1 MRAALAWAVFG
12 LTCLLIVLGGPSG
25 EHLEDVAIALGFV
38 PLGAY
43 LTARRLGGVVGPLCL
58 LGVLSAAAYAAE
70 AHSSAWSVWLA
81 RWIWA
86 PPLLMVC
93 TVLLLYV
100 PDGELPGPRWRPV
113 VYVCAVATAAFTL
126 LVAFA
131 PEGRNPMGL
140 EALRPVM
147 PALGPVLVV
156 LVLIATACAVGLIVR
171 TVRARGQRR
180 LQLLWICV
188 GAVCFVTSV
197 FAPSVAA
204 PYLLPLTLAGTFALP
219 VSIAVAMLRHD
230 LYQTGPLLRR
240 FLTYGLLI
248 ALMTGLYAAVLAGAG
263 ALLSSG
269 AAAAVGAAAVAIAV
283 EPARRWLARAAGRLL
298 YGGYGDPREIQSRLA
313 RRLAD
318 ASAPGEIL
326 AVVAD
331 AASEALRTQYTR
343 VRLGPDQEPLKTV
356 ERGRPAEITLSVPL
370 RFQGEEL
377 GRLDVAGGDD
387 PRALE
392 QIALQAGAA
401 LAAAHRAAA
410 LQHSR
415 LRLVTTR
422 EEERRRITRDLHDG
436 LGPVLAGIG
445 FTADAARNALER
457 DPGRALGLIGEIRT
471 QVGEAGQSVRLLV
484 RGLRPPE
491 LAQLG
496 IVEAVEQT
504 ALTLRLPVSVQAD
517 GVAEMG
523 AAVEVAAYHV
533 VREALTNAA
542 RHASAAHCAV
552 RLWRSG
558 GGLEIEVSD
567 DGTGIPEQV
576 VPGVGLTSMRE
587 RVEELDGAFAIGP
600 GPRGGT
606 VVRATIP
613 VQEGDAR

>member
-12 LTCLLIVLGGPSG
+12 LACVLIILGGSSG

-43 LTARRLGGVVGPLCL
+43 LVARRQGGVVGPLCL
-58 LGVLSAAAYAAE
+58 LAVFSAVAYAAE
-70 AHSSAWSVWLA
+70 AHPAAWAVWVA
-81 RWIWA
+81 RWVWA
-86 PPLLMVC
+86 PPLLVVC
-93 TVLLLYV
+93 TVLLLHV
-100 PDGELPGPRWRPV
+100 PDGELPGRRWRPV
-113 VYVCAVATAAFTL
+113 VYVSAVATAVFTL

-131 PEGRNPMGL
+131 PEEGNPLGL
-140 EALRPVM
+140 GALRPVM
-147 PALGPVLVV
+147 GALAPVLVV
-156 LVLIATACAVGLIVR
+156 LVLIAAACAVGLIVR

-188 GAVCFVTSV
+188 GAVCFVASV
-197 FAPSVAA
+197 FAPSVVP
-204 PYLLPLTLAGTFALP
+204 PYVLPLTLAGMFALP

-240 FLTYGLLI
+240 FLTYGLLA
-248 ALMTGLYAAVLAGAG
+248 ALMVGLYAAVLAGAS
-263 ALLSSG
+263 ALLDAGPS
-269 AAAAVGAAAVAIAV
+269 AAVAAGAVAIAV
-283 EPARRWLARAAGRLL
+283 EPVRRWLARAAGRML
-298 YGGYGDPREIQSRLA
+298 YGGHGDPLEIQSRLA
-313 RRLAD
+313 GRLAE

-331 AASEALRTQYTR
+331 AAAEALRTPYTR
-343 VRLGPDQEPLKTV
+343 VRLGPEQEPLKSV
-356 ERGRPAEITLSVPL
+356 ERGQPAQITMSVPL

-387 PRALE
+387 VRALE

-415 LRLVTTR
+415 LQLVTTR

-445 FTADAARNALER
+445 FTADAARNALEQ
-457 DPGRALGLIGEIRT
+457 DPRRALTLIGEIRA
-471 QVGEAGQSVRLLV
+471 QVGEAGQSVRHLV

-496 IVEAVEQT
+496 IVKAVEQT
-504 ALTLRLPVSVQAD
+504 ALGLRMEVSIDAD
-517 GVAEMG
+517 GVAELG

-552 RLWRSG
+552 RLRRCG
-558 GGLEIEVSD
+558 GTLEIEVAD
-567 DGTGIPEQV
+567 DGTGIPERTG
-576 VPGVGLTSMRE
+576 PGIGLTSMRE
-587 RVEELDGAFAIGP
+587 RVEELDGAFSIGA

-606 VVRATIP
+606 VVRAVIP
-613 VQEGDAR
+613 VQEREDW